1 MPPSGS
7 VSRNRLP
14 SRAMRASRMSSMTRA
29 SPSGS
34 IRQVTASGLPSGCR
48 DLTTQAPGQTAAAFG
63 ACADS
68 RRQDTGLFSSGN
80 PQPVDHR
87 AARGVLA
94 AFPLRLQLL
103 LQAIDE
109 PVDEQPATG
118 HRQAHPLRLAGAAGE
133 QPLQELLLLEKGAR
147 GPVGEV
153 QLAHRPPPLWYRRPR

>member
-34 IRQVTASGLPSGCR
+34 IRRVTASGLPSGCR

-68 RRQDTGLFSSGN
+68 RRQDTGLFSGGN

-94 AFPLRLQLL
+94 AFPLRLQLVF
-103 LQAIDE
+103 QAIAEPIDE
-109 PVDEQPATG
+109 KPAAG
-118 HRQAHPLRLAGAAGE
+118 HRPADPVGLAGAE
-133 QPLQELLLLEKGAR
+133 GA
-147 GPVGEV
+147 E
-153 QLAHRPPPLWYRRPR
+153 